1 MLTNLHPFPISLEV
15 ATDYVEKASLENF
28 FVLFLSTDLVEVS
41 FPSSTFLKRLTLLIF
56 LWEKSASL
64 LVLFLNTLVSV

>member
-1 MLTNLHPFPISLEV
+1 MLTNLHSFPISLEV
-15 ATDYVEKASLENF
+15 ATDYVEKASLENC